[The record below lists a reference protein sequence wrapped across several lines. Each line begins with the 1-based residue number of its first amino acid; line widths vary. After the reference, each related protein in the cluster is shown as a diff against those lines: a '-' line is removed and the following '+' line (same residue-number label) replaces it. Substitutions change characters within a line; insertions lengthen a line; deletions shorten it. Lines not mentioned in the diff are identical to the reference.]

1 MATNDK
7 DEEIVQLN
15 QSIQQISNIESKSAK
30 SACNRTE
37 LVARLSPFDRK
48 SMLDEIAKLKSENAQ
63 LRQQL
68 AEQESGLK
76 MNPAQDESM
85 RQEMKKALM
94 IHQANQKLQE
104 KVKQLEKNQSSE
116 QQDNFEQIERAN
128 NQIEELRLQL
138 TTKNEQYQKIQQ

>member
-1 MATNDK
+1 
-7 DEEIVQLN
+7 
-15 QSIQQISNIESKSAK
+15 
-30 SACNRTE
+30 
-37 LVARLSPFDRK
+37 
-48 SMLDEIAKLKSENAQ
+48 
-63 LRQQL
+63 
-68 AEQESGLK
+68 

-128 NQIEELRLQL
+128 NQIEELRL
-138 TTKNEQYQKIQQ
+138 

>member
-1 MATNDK
+1 MTTHDK

-15 QSIQQISNIESKSAK
+15 QSIQQISNIDSKSAK
-30 SACNRTE
+30 SANNRTE

-116 QQDNFEQIERAN
+116 Q
-128 NQIEELRLQL
+128 
-138 TTKNEQYQKIQQ
+138 

>member
-1 MATNDK
+1 MTTHDK

-30 SACNRTE
+30 SASNRTE

-48 SMLDEIAKLKSENAQ
+48 GMLDEIAKLKSENAQ

-138 TTKNEQYQKIQQ
+138 TSKNEQC